1 MCIGLSLGLGMR
13 LGLGGQVLRLGLGLC
28 MSVGMHMRLGLQVLS
43 LCLSFQALSMSG
55 EALSLGRDL
64 EVARLGGPLEALGMQ
79 VLGMGLEGLRLSFEG
94 FGGVGQGMSFLGSLR
109 VHAAAA
115 ALACRL
121 TSLRQLGGGHAL
133 HAVPLQAIG
142 DDQSAW
148 LHSLLR
154 LLLLLAQLLLG
165 DSCSYG
171 CDSGGRQAGRGQ
183 RYCVYS

>member
-79 VLGMGLEGLRLSFEG
+79 VLGMGLHTPKQPVKVGLNIWWVCRTLSTAFRNSKNLVTSGLPRQPSRSGESVLVTIGRERAFCHSCLQRLIAVDG
-94 FGGVGQGMSFLGSLR
+94 NMPD
-109 VHAAAA
+109 
-115 ALACRL
+115 ALIIP
-121 TSLRQLGGGHAL
+121 TAL
-133 HAVPLQAIG
+133 LP
-142 DDQSAW
+142 
-148 LHSLLR
+148 
-154 LLLLLAQLLLG
+154 
-165 DSCSYG
+165 
-171 CDSGGRQAGRGQ
+171 
-183 RYCVYS
+183 